1 MADAS
6 RLCTNKNETMRPG
19 GVGIVVVVVAG
30 GFVFHS
36 VCQVAPRPEATAE
49 LKTKITTS
57 SCSEP
62 PASVSPQRG
71 FRFPPIYERRHSWF
85 WLSRLSKLFPSWQP
99 LGKFTTQGI
108 RLLPKPTYNT
118 GVDKHWKLHLPI
130 VKDCIVPVPSEM
142 HFYQTLDKVGWIW
155 WDPINGRTGG
165 LH

>member
-1 MADAS
+1 MAGAS
-6 RLCTNKNETMRPG
+6 RLWCRLRTSQYFCLCVCCANLKQTDVCVHCAALHRPPPGWITPFFTLSFLFVFSLCANKNQTMRPG
-19 GVGIVVVVVAG
+19 GVGIVVVVVGG
-30 GFVFHS
+30 GFVFHR

-71 FRFPPIYERRHSWF
+71 FRFPPIYERRRIWF

-108 RLLPKPTYNT
+108 RLLP
-118 GVDKHWKLHLPI
+118 
-130 VKDCIVPVPSEM
+130 
-142 HFYQTLDKVGWIW
+142 
-155 WDPINGRTGG
+155 
-165 LH
+165 